1 MIVVDASALID
12 ALVGPTSA
20 TVARLSSEPILH
32 GPHLLPLEVASALRK
47 LVANEHL
54 SERGARQ
61 ALDKLSLLPLRL
73 HPHGPLISRI
83 WELRPNLTVYDAVY
97 VALAETLGLA
107 LVTADARLSRSPGLR
122 CAVELI

>member
-20 TVARLSSEPILH
+20 AVARLSREPVLH
-32 GPHLLPLEVASALRK
+32 GPHLLPVEVASALRK
-47 LVANEHL
+47 LVAEQRL
-54 SERGARQ
+54 SARGARQ

-73 HPHGPLISRI
+73 HPHSPLLPRV
-83 WELRPNLTVYDAVY
+83 WELRANLTVYDAVY
-97 VALAETLGLA
+97 AALAETLGLA

>member
-20 TVARLSSEPILH
+20 AMVRLSGEPILH

-47 LVANEHL
+47 LVADHRL

-73 HPHGPLISRI
+73 HPHRLLLPRI
-83 WELRPNLTVYDAVY
+83 WELRANLTVYDAVY
-97 VALAETLGLA
+97 AALAETLGLP
-107 LVTADARLSRSPGLR
+107 LVTADGRLARSPGLR